1 MWDSGNFVKV
11 GTGSLMPRVEFGMD
25 GSQVVLELIR
35 DHQLAVG
42 RLRGFF
48 HLLIGRKLSREDGA
62 VLSMGLTWRELATA
76 LKQLKFDRELVK
88 ELGSDPESVSPKD
101 REKFWYFAIGLA
113 KVDSA
118 QARREAEELT
128 LLLKPLGI
136 VVGIPPAG
144 PPKPAPVRVE
154 VVEVTTPA
162 ATKRKKK

>member
-1 MWDSGNFVKV
+1 
-11 GTGSLMPRVEFGMD
+11 MD

-35 DHQLAVG
+35 DRQLAVG

-48 HLLIGRKLSREDGA
+48 HLIIGRKLSREDGT

-76 LKQLKFDRELVK
+76 LKLLKFDRELVK

-144 PPKPAPVRVE
+144 PPRPAPVRGNKVE
-154 VVEVTTPA
+154 PIPPP
-162 ATKRKKK
+162 KRTKKK